1 MADIRKLMQQLM
13 EQCSCAPATEGGSF
27 ESWMT
32 KVKAEIKR
40 ISGMDS
46 DDLPDVPYNDW
57 YEDGVSPSRAASK
70 AIKNAEMGESV
81 GQPEGGNA
89 VAEELSRKYY
99 VAIAQILRD
108 SENKDQI
115 AKGLVQLFKS
125 DNPRFDTNRFMRAAG
140 FGLEP
145 VVADKAPMAQQQ
157 INKDVDRAARD
168 FEYEKK
174 WGKPR

>member
-1 MADIRKLMQQLM
+1 MADIRKLLHKLM
-13 EQCSCAPATEGGSF
+13 EQCSCTNESANF
-27 ESWMT
+27 ESWMA
-32 KVKAEIKR
+32 KVRTEITR
-40 ISGMDS
+40 MSGMDA
-46 DDLPDVPYNDW
+46 DDLPDAPYADW
-57 YEDGVSPSRAASK
+57 YEDDISPSQAARK

-81 GQPEGGNA
+81 GQPEGGNPNA

-125 DNPRFDTNRFMRAAG
+125 DNPRFDTDRFMRAAG

-145 VVADKAPMAQQQ
+145 VVADKASMAQQQ
-157 INKDVDRAARD
+157 VNKDVDRAARD
-168 FEYEKK
+168 LEYEKK